1 MQLILNIQYFNTGIA
16 TDKKIKL
23 YIYDGSLASVLSLL
37 IISGIILLITLL
49 RLRNVLTQDR
59 KKESVSLCMLAIHL
73 TAFVFFIFSQ
83 VIFIAVIF
91 VWTNPWKPS
100 KKSERIYVSAYIA
113 SNAGTFV
120 SQLLIS
126 IILLKLARKK
136 DIKVTKDLQS
146 EYFPTLVVEE
156 YDEQA
161 ELQERIWNQFI
172 RDDVILSTH
181 QSSTVSFFHAGSLNY

>member
-1 MQLILNIQYFNTGIA
+1 MQLILNIQYFNTDIA
-16 TDKKIKL
+16 TDRKIEL
-23 YIYDGSLASVLSLL
+23 YLYDGSLASVLSLL

-49 RLRNVLTQDR
+49 RLRTVLMHGR
-59 KKESVSLCMLAIHL
+59 KKEERVSLCMLAIHL

-83 VIFIAVIF
+83 LIFIAVIF

-100 KKSERIYVSAYIA
+100 KKSEQIYVAAYIA

-136 DIKVTKDLQS
+136 DIKVTKDL
-146 EYFPTLVVEE
+146 
-156 YDEQA
+156 
-161 ELQERIWNQFI
+161 
-172 RDDVILSTH
+172 
-181 QSSTVSFFHAGSLNY
+181 